1 MMGSTIV
8 RRNAKI
14 DNLVQIGH
22 NVEVGASDFLC
33 AQVGIAGSSKI
44 GSHCILAGQVGVA
57 GHLEIADNCVFGA
70 QSGIPSNVR
79 KPGMYQ
85 GSPIIDA
92 MNWRRSVVGF
102 KNLPDLM
109 KQIQELSKKQQ

>member
-14 DNLVQIGH
+14 DNLVQVAH
-22 NVEVGASDFLC
+22 NVEVGESTFLC
-33 AQVGIAGSSKI
+33 SQVGIAGSSKI

-57 GHLEIADNCVFGA
+57 GHLEITDNCVFGA

-102 KNLPDLM
+102 KQLPELM
-109 KQIQELSKKQQ
+109 KKIQELEKKI

>member
-8 RRNAKI
+8 RRNAKL

-22 NVEVGASDFLC
+22 NVEVGESDFLC

-57 GHLEIADNCVFGA
+57 GHLEIAPGCVFGA
-70 QSGIPSNVR
+70 QSGIPSSVK

-92 MNWRRSVVGF
+92 MNWRRSTVGF
-102 KNLPDLM
+102 KNLPDIL
-109 KQIQELSKKQQ
+109 KRLGELEKKS